1 MIRYQRCRT
10 DELYLLL
17 HRISRNR
24 LVDFRKSPRAQI
36 ERQLAFTDANIE
48 DYRSCADPIRNASAR
63 QMLNSFYQTLSTLPQ
78 CPREVYLLNRVTG
91 MSYSQIAQH
100 RGVTPKTVEK
110 QTSRALQG
118 LRKEFDPTAYCM
130 DKNS

>member
-1 MIRYQRCRT
+1 
-10 DELYLLL
+10 
-17 HRISRNR
+17 
-24 LVDFRKSPRAQI
+24 
-36 ERQLAFTDANIE
+36 
-48 DYRSCADPIRNASAR
+48 
-63 QMLNSFYQTLSTLPQ
+63 MLNSFYQTLSTLPQ